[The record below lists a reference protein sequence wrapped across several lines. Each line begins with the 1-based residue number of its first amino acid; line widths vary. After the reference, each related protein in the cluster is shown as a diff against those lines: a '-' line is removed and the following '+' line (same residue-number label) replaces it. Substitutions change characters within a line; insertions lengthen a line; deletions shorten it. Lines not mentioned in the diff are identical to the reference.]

1 MAQTVCN
8 AACSYQWSL
17 RYAIASVV
25 LCTAV
30 LPEPSHAREGVLEEV
45 IVTARKR
52 VEDIQDVPVSVTAFT
67 GNQLR
72 DAGIVNLKDLGYQT
86 PGVQIDQSSSAQIW
100 IRGIGQRDDG
110 ARLDSPVGVYIDGL
124 YIPRKDGQLMDLV
137 DVQSVQVLRG
147 PQGTLFG
154 KNTTAG
160 AILVTTN
167 GPEDELS
174 GFADARLGNY
184 NRADF
189 KASINVPLIGDTL
202 LSKLTVSSI
211 NRDGYQH
218 NITTG
223 QDVASEDRNAGALQL
238 RWNASDDV
246 TADFLG
252 YYGRVREKQPS
263 TNCRW
268 MRGSSYQDQ
277 DSLFGN
283 RIMPGD
289 TTPVDGFN
297 DATTPVTPGFVAQS
311 QTYQDAC
318 AASEALIDDYK
329 ITSDIPIQYKLDNT
343 ILGLTVN
350 WDINEALSL
359 KSITGYS
366 DQKKFG
372 NAGNP
377 DNDATSLPIS
387 SRYRKDGSPSKREHW
402 SQEFQL
408 NGVAFNE
415 KLEYTFGLFAMEEKI
430 DDGTD
435 TSSGWSTGDFI
446 PATQPNS
453 PAPGANVLI
462 VNDPTAEQGTYDLT
476 NTTYAAFFQ
485 GSYDVTERLELTAGV
500 RWTSEKRQSNVKLNL
515 LDQEAFK
522 TTALN
527 SLTGVPGINT
537 ALMIPNTPLILL
549 VDPNVI
555 FAQDIFTTINNQF
568 PRDADGQP
576 VYQLVPAETIKPDIQ
591 NDASETWDEVTP
603 MASIAYHFD
612 EDWVDASFFD
622 DAMVYFTYAGGFKS
636 GTFEPIGV
644 DGQAT
649 VQPEKVENFELGFK
663 INMLDNAMRLNG
675 ALFRTNFDDMQL
687 RQVVI
692 DSGGT
697 PRVVLRNASKT
708 RIDGIELEWMW
719 SPIPNLLLIATGS
732 YNDYKYLKFE
742 ESELSTISLITQQT
756 LPVVDRSNE
765 PFAEVPEKTY
775 SLAVQ
780 YTIESE
786 YGAFTPRLDYSYVDD
801 IFMGLDAGAG
811 QHQDQSTFDSYGLL
825 NARIGWISNNG
836 HYEAAVYGTNLTDE
850 LYFMGA
856 AAVGDS
862 VGNFMVSSA
871 PPRMYGVELRYNFF

>member
-1 MAQTVCN
+1 MAQNIFSKVG
-8 AACSYQWSL
+8 SYQWAAGS
-17 RYAIASVV
+17 AIASII
-25 LCTAV
+25 LSGAI
-30 LPEPSHAREGVLEEV
+30 LPAPSFARDGVLEEV

-52 VEDIQDVPVSVTAFT
+52 AEDIQDVPISVSAYT
-67 GNQLR
+67 GAQLR
-72 DAGIVNLKDLGYQT
+72 DAGITNLKDLGYQT

-124 YIPRKDGQLMDLV
+124 YIPRKDGQLMDLM

-174 GFADARLGNY
+174 GFVDTRLGNY

-189 KASINVPLIGDTL
+189 KASANVPLIGDTL
-202 LSKLTVSSI
+202 LSKVTFSSV

-218 NITTG
+218 NVTTG
-223 QDVASEDRNAGALQL
+223 QDTASEDRNAGALQL

-246 TADFLG
+246 TADFMG
-252 YYGRVREKQPS
+252 YYGRVREKQAS
-263 TNCRW
+263 TNCRF
-268 MRGSSYQDQ
+268 MHGSSYNDQ

-283 RIMPGD
+283 RILPGD

-297 DATTPVTPGFVAQS
+297 DNTTPVRPGFVAQS

-318 AASEALIDDYK
+318 EKSEALTKDYQV
-329 ITSDIPIQYKLDNT
+329 TSDIPIAFNLDNT
-343 ILGLTVN
+343 ILGLTVY
-350 WDINEALSL
+350 WDIHEDLSL

-377 DNDATSLPIS
+377 DNDATHLPIS
-387 SRYRKDGSPSKREHW
+387 ARYRKDGSPSKREHW

-415 KLEYTFGLFAMEEKI
+415 KLDYTFGLFAMEEKI

-446 PATQPNS
+446 PDQ
-453 PAPGANVLI
+453 NVLV
-462 VNDPTAEQGTYDLT
+462 VNDPNAEQGTYELT

-485 GSYDVTERLELTAGV
+485 GSYDVTDNLEFTAGV
-500 RWTSEKRQSNVKLNL
+500 RWTSEKRESNVKLNL
-515 LDQEAFK
+515 LDQDAFK
-522 TTALN
+522 STALA
-527 SLTGVPGINT
+527 SLAGVPGIN
-537 ALMIPNTPLILL
+537 ASLLIPGSPLILL
-549 VDPNVI
+549 VDPDVI
-555 FAQDIFTTINNQF
+555 FAQDIFTTINAQF
-568 PRDADGQP
+568 PHDADGQP
-576 VYQLVPAETIKPDIQ
+576 IYQLIPAEMIKPDIQ

-603 MASIAYHFD
+603 MASLAYHFD
-612 EDWVDASFFD
+612 DDWVDNSFID
-622 DAMVYFTYAGGFKS
+622 NAMVYFTYAGGFKS
-636 GTFEPIGV
+636 GTFEPIGI

-649 VQPEKVENFELGFK
+649 VEPEKVENFEVGFK
-663 INMLDNAMRLNG
+663 INMLDDSMRLNG
-675 ALFRTNFDDMQL
+675 AIFRTNFDDMQL
-687 RQVVI
+687 RQVVL

-708 RIDGIELEWMW
+708 RIDGMELEWMW

-732 YNDYKYLKFE
+732 YNDYQYLKFE
-742 ESELSTISLITQQT
+742 ESQLNTISLLNQQP
-756 LPVVDRSNE
+756 LPVSDRSNE
-765 PFAEVPEKTY
+765 PFAEVPKQTY

-780 YTIESE
+780 YTFETE
-786 YGAFTPRLDYSYVDD
+786 YGAFTPRLDYSYTDD

-811 QHQDQSTFDSYGLL
+811 QHEDQSTFDSYGLI
-825 NARIGWISNNG
+825 NARIGWISANG
-836 HYEAAVYGTNLTDE
+836 HYEAAVYGTNITDE
-850 LYFMGA
+850 LYYMGA

-862 VGNFMVSSA
+862 TGNFMVTTA
-871 PPRMYGVELRYNFF
+871 PPRMYGLELRYNFF

>member
-1 MAQTVCN
+1 MKH
-8 AACSYQWSL
+8 
-17 RYAIASVV
+17 AIFRRSCVSHWVARSA
-25 LCTAV
+25 CTAIV
-30 LPEPSHAREGVLEEV
+30 LPCVFFPAQVEAAEGVLEEV

-52 VEDIQDVPVSVTAFT
+52 AEDIQEVPVSVTAYT

-72 DAGIVNLKDLGYQT
+72 DAGITNLKDLGYQT

-124 YIPRKDGQLMDLV
+124 YIPRKDGQLMDLM

-184 NRADF
+184 NRADV
-189 KASINVPLIGDTL
+189 KASANVPLIGDTL
-202 LSKLTVSSI
+202 LSKLTLSSV

-218 NITTG
+218 NLTTG
-223 QDVASEDRNAGALQL
+223 QDVASENRDAGALQL
-238 RWNASDDV
+238 RWNASDTL
-246 TADFLG
+246 TADLLA
-252 YYGRVREKQPS
+252 YYGRVREKQPT

-268 MRGSSYQDQ
+268 MQGSSFNDQ

-289 TTPVDGFN
+289 TVPVDDFN
-297 DATTPVTPGFVAQS
+297 DRTTPVQPGFVAQS
-311 QTYQDAC
+311 QTYRDAC
-318 AASEALIDDYK
+318 EASDALTEDYK
-329 ITSDIPIQYKLDNT
+329 TTSDIPIQYKLDNT
-343 ILGLTVN
+343 ILGLTVH
-350 WDINEALSL
+350 WDINDDMTL

-377 DNDATSLPIS
+377 DNDATHLPIS

-408 NGVAFNE
+408 NGMAFDE
-415 KLEYTFGLFAMEEKI
+415 KLDYTFGLFAMEEKI

-435 TSSGWSTGDFI
+435 TSSGWSTGDYI
-446 PATQPNS
+446 PGTQPAS
-453 PAPGANVLI
+453 PVPGQNLLI
-462 VNDPTAEQGTYDLT
+462 VNDPNAEQGTYDLT

-485 GSYDVTERLELTAGV
+485 GSYDVTEHLEFTAGV
-500 RWTSEKRQSNVKLNL
+500 RWTSEKRESNVRLNL

-522 TTALN
+522 TTAAN
-527 SLTGVPGINT
+527 SLAGIPGINSI
-537 ALMIPNTPLILL
+537 LSIPNTPLILL
-549 VDPNVI
+549 VDPDVI

-568 PRDADGQP
+568 PHDADGQP
-576 VYQLVPAETIKPDIQ
+576 VYQLVPAEQVKPDIQ

-603 MASIAYHFD
+603 MASLAYHFN
-612 EDWVDASFFD
+612 EDWTQDSFID
-622 DAMVYFTYAGGFKS
+622 NAMVYFTYAGGFKS
-636 GTFEPIGV
+636 GTFEPVGV

-649 VQPEKVENFELGFK
+649 VEPEEVENFEFGFK
-663 INMLDNAMRLNG
+663 INMLDDSMRLNG
-675 ALFRTNFDDMQL
+675 AIFRTNFDDMQL
-687 RQVVI
+687 RQVVL

-708 RIDGIELEWMW
+708 RIEGVELEWMW
-719 SPIPNLLLIATGS
+719 SPLPDLLLIATGS
-732 YNDYKYLKFE
+732 YNDYQYLEFE
-742 ESELSTISLITQQT
+742 ESQLNTISLITQQT

-775 SLAVQ
+775 SLAAQ
-780 YTIESE
+780 YTIDTR
-786 YGAFTPRLDYSYVDD
+786 YGAFTPRLDYSYVDE

-811 QHQDQSTFDSYGLL
+811 QHENQSTFDSYGLL
-825 NARIGWISNNG
+825 NARLGWISDSG
-836 HYEAAVYGTNLTDE
+836 HYEAALYGTNLTDE
-850 LYFMGA
+850 LYYMGA

-862 VGNFMVSSA
+862 TGNFMVTTG